1 MNTLKT
7 KAKGVQFSY
16 DKGPDGSIRVRF
28 GRNQQ
33 VAVAAADL
41 RCLAQE
47 FRGRTVALGTS
58 RDNPPPGSVVDWLQ
72 QNVTKVAIAS
82 YIGPI
87 LVHEGYAVWVD
98 DSTFQ
103 FLAAQ

>member
-33 VAVAAADL
+33 VAVAAANL
-41 RCLAQE
+41 RCLCRNSGGERWHWERHGTILRPAALST
-47 FRGRTVALGTS
+47 GSSRTS
-58 RDNPPPGSVVDWLQ
+58 PR
-72 QNVTKVAIAS
+72 
-82 YIGPI
+82 
-87 LVHEGYAVWVD
+87 
-98 DSTFQ
+98 
-103 FLAAQ
+103 